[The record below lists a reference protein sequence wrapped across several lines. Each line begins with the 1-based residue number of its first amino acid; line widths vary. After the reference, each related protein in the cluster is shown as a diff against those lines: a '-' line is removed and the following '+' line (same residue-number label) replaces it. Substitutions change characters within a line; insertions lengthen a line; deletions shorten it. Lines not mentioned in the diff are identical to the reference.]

1 MALRIAVIGGGWYGC
16 HIASS
21 LLALGFSVRLFEAH
35 DRLFHEASGNNQFRL
50 HLGFHYPRHSATRVQ
65 SRDGYSRF
73 VERYPGL
80 SQVVPENIYAVPH
93 RDTLMD
99 YQTYRLVMTSTGVDF
114 SETARCSVELTDI
127 DGYLTTTE
135 RVLLLAKA
143 RAYFHGH
150 LSDVLEL
157 GHKVTAV
164 EEQADKIYLDGE
176 AYDFVVDATWGHFS
190 RPEMEV
196 IYEPTM
202 LLYFEGPKSFPAI
215 TLVDGPLCSIYPT
228 EERGVFTLSSVPH
241 TPLGRSDSG
250 AGARAIRDAVTAAD
264 VDRKVALMTEQVS
277 RYVPSF
283 RDSFRFLG
291 PQLSVKTKPV
301 GASDDRSC
309 HVWKR
314 GRVFSVMSGKID
326 TVFFAVERILALF
339 EADQGID
346 APDVRSTLRQD
357 IARERASTG
366 LSLTADA
373 A

>member
-1 MALRIAVIGGGWYGC
+1 M
-16 HIASS
+16 
-21 LLALGFSVRLFEAH
+21 LALGFSVRLFEAH

-50 HLGFHYPRHSATRVQ
+50 HQGFHYPRHSATRVQ

-80 SQVVPENIYAVPH
+80 SQAVPENIYAVPH
-93 RDTLMD
+93 GDTLMD
-99 YQTYRLVMTSTGVDF
+99 YPTYRLVMTSTGVDF
-114 SETARCSVELTDI
+114 SETAKCSVELTDI

-143 RAYFHGH
+143 RAYFEGH
-150 LSDVLEL
+150 LRDVLEL
-157 GHKVTAV
+157 GCKVSSI
-164 EEQADKIYLDGE
+164 EEQDDRVLVQGE
-176 AYDFVVDATWGHFS
+176 PYDFVVDATWGHFS
-190 RPEMEV
+190 PPDMDV

-202 LLYFEGPKSFPAI
+202 LLYFEGPKTFPAI

-241 TPLGRSDSG
+241 TPLGRFDTG
-250 AGARAIRDAVTAAD
+250 AGARAIRDSVTSAD
-264 VDRKVALMTEQVS
+264 VDRKVVLMTDQVS

-291 PQLSVKTKPV
+291 PQLAVKTKPI

-339 EADQGID
+339 EADQGIE

>member
-1 MALRIAVIGGGWYGC
+1 MPLRIAVIGGGWYGC

-50 HLGFHYPRHSATRVQ
+50 HLGFHYPRHSATRMQ

-80 SQVVPENIYAVPH
+80 SQAVPENVYAVPH
-93 RDTLMD
+93 GDTLMD

-114 SETARCSVELTDI
+114 SEAAECSVELTNI

-143 RAYFHGH
+143 RAYFQEH
-150 LSDVLEL
+150 LSGVLEL
-157 GHKVTAV
+157 GRRVSSI
-164 EEQADKIYLDGE
+164 EEHDDRVHLEGE
-176 AYDFVVDATWGHFS
+176 TYDFVVDATWGHFS
-190 RPEMEV
+190 PPEMDV

-202 LLYFEGPKSFPAI
+202 LLYFEGPTDFPAI

-241 TPLGRSDSG
+241 TPLGRTRTG
-250 AGARAIRDAVTAAD
+250 EEARAIRDAVTSED
-264 VDRKVALMTEQVS
+264 VETKLALMTQQVS

-283 RDSFRFLG
+283 RDGFRFLG
-291 PQLSVKTKPV
+291 PQLAVKTKPI

-309 HVWKR
+309 QVWKR

-339 EADQGID
+339 EADQGVET
-346 APDVRSTLRQD
+346 PDVRSTLRED

-366 LSLTADA
+366 LLLTADA